1 MKNKNLLLLL
11 GAGVAYYFFYKM
23 YAKKT
28 TTNDVKK
35 PLMSPVLNDLSP
47 NANNV
52 INVLNLPSPP
62 YRVDNVKTAE
72 LDYTP
77 NTYQTF
83 YGKINGQD
91 YKVPSTC

>member
-1 MKNKNLLLLL
+1 M
-11 GAGVAYYFFYKM
+11 AYYFFYKM

-35 PLMSPVLNDLSP
+35 PLMSPVLNNLP
-47 NANNV
+47 
-52 INVLNLPSPP
+52 VLNDIDRPSM
-62 YRVDNVKTAE
+62 YLVDSVKTAE

-83 YGKINGQD
+83 YGKINGQNN
-91 YKVPSTC
+91 KVPSTC

>member
-11 GAGVAYYFFYKM
+11 GAGLAYYLFYKM

-35 PLMSPVLNDLSP
+35 PVMSPVLNDLTP

-52 INVLNLPSPP
+52 ITSPDRLRELNYYDQIL
-62 YRVDNVKTAE
+62 YKKDNAKLLNDITKYYDQMITI
-72 LDYTP
+72 L
-77 NTYQTF
+77 
-83 YGKINGQD
+83 
-91 YKVPSTC
+91 

>member
-1 MKNKNLLLLL
+1 MHQIIKIKKKTMKNKNLLLLL
-11 GAGVAYYFFYKM
+11 GAGLAYYLFYKM

-35 PLMSPVLNDLSP
+35 PVMSPVLN
-47 NANNV
+47 
-52 INVLNLPSPP
+52 NLDKSSI
-62 YRVDNVKTAE
+62 YLVDNVKTAE

-83 YGKINGQD
+83 YGKINGQNN
-91 YKVPSTC
+91 KVPSTC